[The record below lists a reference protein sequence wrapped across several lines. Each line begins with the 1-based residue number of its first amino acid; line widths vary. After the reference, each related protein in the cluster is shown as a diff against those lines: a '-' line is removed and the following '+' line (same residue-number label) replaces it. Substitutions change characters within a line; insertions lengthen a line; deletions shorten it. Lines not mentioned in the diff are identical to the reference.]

1 MNLTSKI
8 SFSALTALNA
18 ALLLATSLGPV
29 KAQTQP
35 LLTGEDARREAHAA
49 MPAVIAARLTTPIRL
64 DGRLDDAAWQ
74 SATPATEF
82 TQNDPAEGQPASE
95 RTEVRFL
102 YDDDALYIGAR
113 MWDAAGDVRTRL
125 GRRDAMVEGSDFL
138 YIMLD
143 SHHDHLLAYQFS
155 VNPSGLKRD
164 ELNSGG
170 GGGPGGNDTSWY
182 AFWDLETSVDSLGWI
197 AEIRIPFSQLR
208 FPDQAEQLWGLQIQ
222 RRIIRKQ
229 ELSVFAFT
237 PKRERGGVARY
248 GHLAGLKGLK
258 RGRPLEVMP
267 YAVARAEY
275 ANVDR
280 ADPFRSEAEAFGG
293 AGIDLKYRLTSSLTV
308 DGTINPDFGQ
318 VELDPAVVNLTA
330 FETSFQE
337 KRPFFVEGGD
347 IFRFGQMD
355 NNSQLFYS
363 RRVGRGPQ
371 GSLPSGTQYSDRPTA
386 STILAAAKLSG
397 RTSNG
402 WSLGFLEA
410 VTDREKAAVLLD
422 DGGTGKQ
429 IVEPYTSY
437 FVGRARKNLR
447 QGQTTVGL
455 IGSAV
460 NRKLE
465 TDALKEVLRSN
476 AYVAGAD
483 FNHEFLNRTWSAQ
496 GFFALSH
503 VLGSPEAMIRTQR
516 SSSRYFHRPDA
527 DYLEVDSSATSLTGY
542 AARLEVGKR
551 AGLHW
556 RGEANLAL
564 TAPNY
569 EINDG
574 GFQTTVDR
582 INAGG
587 NLTYVHQT
595 PGRYLRDWRL
605 SSNPN
610 GSWNF
615 GGEFQGGR
623 VNIELNSNL
632 LSNWGGQLNY
642 SYGFDA
648 FDDRLTRGGPS
659 AREIGGQNVGG
670 ELHSDNRRQVS
681 GRLRSNYSWS
691 RTGGFHLGSNGNVT
705 VRPSEKWSI
714 SVGPS
719 FNRSRNSAQYLTSVE
734 DALMTA
740 TFGRRYLFAPI
751 EQTSLSLDTRLN
763 INFTTDLSFDLF
775 AQPFISSGHY
785 DSPMQLRQPRTYN
798 FDVFS
803 AANGTLTEDSGGYHI
818 DPDRDGP
825 AAAFSIGRRD
835 FNTRS
840 LRGNAVL
847 RWEWRAGSTLFLVWQ
862 QQRSGNQSFGTFDLS
877 RDIGGVFGAKPQ
889 NVFLIKLSYWLN
901 P

>member
-1 MNLTSKI
+1 MRAQ
-8 SFSALTALNA
+8 ALQPATA
-18 ALLLATSLGPV
+18 
-29 KAQTQP
+29 
-35 LLTGEDARREAHAA
+35 GEDARRDAHAA
-49 MPAVIAARLTTPIRL
+49 MPNVAAVRLTAPIHL
-64 DGRLDDAAWQ
+64 DGKLDDAAWQ
-74 SATPATEF
+74 TATPATDF

-113 MWDAAGDVRTRL
+113 MWDATGDVRTRM

-164 ELNSGG
+164 ELNSSN
-170 GGGPGGNDTSWY
+170 GNDTSWD
-182 AFWDLETSVDSLGWI
+182 AVWDLATSVDAQGWI

-208 FPDQAEQLWGLQIQ
+208 FPDQEDQLWGVQIQ

-229 ELSVFAFT
+229 ELSVFSFT
-237 PKRERGGVARY
+237 PKRERGGVARF
-248 GHLAGLKGLK
+248 GHLSGLQNLK

-275 ANVDR
+275 ANVDA
-280 ADPFRSEAEAFGG
+280 ADPFGKEAAAFGG
-293 AGIDLKYRLTSSLTV
+293 AGIDLKYRVTSSLTV
-308 DGTINPDFGQ
+308 DGTVNPDFGQ
-318 VELDPAVVNLTA
+318 VELDPAVVNLSA

-337 KRPFFVEGGD
+337 KRPFFVEGND
-347 IFRFGQMD
+347 IFRFGEMG

-371 GSLPSGTQYSDRPTA
+371 GSMPSGTAFSNRPDA

-397 RTSNG
+397 RTANG

-410 VTDREKAAVLLD
+410 FTDREQAEFVLD
-422 DGGTGKQ
+422 DGGTGEQ
-429 IVEPYTSY
+429 IVEPYTNY

-447 QGQTTVGL
+447 QGETTIGL

-465 TDALKEVLRSN
+465 TSALTDVLRSN
-476 AYVAGAD
+476 AYVGGAD
-483 FNHEFLNRTWSAQ
+483 FNHEFFNRTWSAQ

-503 VLGSPEAMIRTQR
+503 VLGSPAAMVRTQR
-516 SSSRYFHRPDA
+516 SSSRYFQRPDA
-527 DYLEVDSSATSLTGY
+527 DYLEVDSSATSMTGY

-556 RGEANLAL
+556 RGEGSLSL

-582 INAGG
+582 IGANG
-587 NLTYVHQT
+587 NISYVHQT
-595 PGRYLRDWRL
+595 PGRYFRDWRI

-610 GSWNF
+610 GSWNY

-623 VNIELNSNL
+623 VNIDLNGQL
-632 LSNWGGQLNY
+632 LSNWGGNVNY

-648 FDDRLTRGGPS
+648 YDDRLTRGGPS
-659 AREIGGQNVGG
+659 AREIGGQNVGW
-670 ELHSDNRRQVS
+670 ELHTDNRQQVN
-681 GRLRSNYSWS
+681 GRIRGNYSWS
-691 RTGGFHLGSNGNVT
+691 RTGGYHLGSGGNVT
-705 VRPSEKWSI
+705 VRPAETWSI

-719 FNRSRNSAQYLTSVE
+719 FNKSRNSAQYSTSVE

-740 TFGRRYLFAPI
+740 TYGRRYLFAPI
-751 EQTSLSLDTRLN
+751 EQTSLSMDTRLN
-763 INFTTDLSFDLF
+763 INFTPNLSFDLF
-775 AQPFISSGHY
+775 AQPFISSGRY
-785 DSPMQLRQPRTYN
+785 ESPMQLRRPRTYE
-798 FDVFS
+798 FDIFNT
-803 AANGTLTEDSGGYHI
+803 ANGTLTEDSAGYHI

-825 AAAFSIGRRD
+825 AAQFTIGKRD

-847 RWEWRAGSTLFLVWQ
+847 RWEWRPGSTLFLVWQ
-862 QQRSGNQSFGTFDLS
+862 QERSGSHAFGNFNFT
-877 RDIGGVFGAKPQ
+877 RDVGGVFGAKPQ
-889 NVFLIKLSYWLN
+889 NVFLVKFSYWLN